1 MKTILFILMLA
12 PITQTTPDFT
22 VIAKALSA
30 GDAATLAEHFDE
42 NIELI
47 VLDEEGIYS
56 KSQAEQVVKNF
67 FVDYPPK
74 SFKLV
79 HRGTNNDK
87 LHYCIGNMRIG
98 DTMYRVSFYMK
109 QTDEKSLLIQ
119 ELSIE
124 EE

>member
-1 MKTILFILMLA
+1 MLA
-12 PITQTTPDFT
+12 PITQTTPNFD

-30 GDAATLAEHFDE
+30 GDATTLAEYFDE
-42 NIELI
+42 NVELI

-56 KSQAEQVVKNF
+56 KTQAEQVVKKF

-79 HRGTNNDK
+79 HKGTNNDK
-87 LHYCIGNMRIG
+87 LYYCIGNMKIG

-109 QTDEKSLLIQ
+109 QTDDKNLLIQ
-119 ELSIE
+119 ELGIE